1 MMNFFQT
8 YLNRLRLGPAKQDI
22 SLLFFAVGIGILA
35 AIGAL
40 LFRTLIEVM
49 QIAFWPEGTSLVDQ
63 IRAAPWWQILLV
75 PTLGGLVAGPV
86 ITFFV
91 PEARGPGVPE
101 VILAV
106 TTRQSTIRHRVTF
119 LKGLITSLLL
129 ACGASVGREGPIVQ
143 IGSSVGSSVA
153 QLFDLSPELRRLCL
167 ACGAAAGISATFNAP
182 ISGAIFAMEIILLN
196 IEMAY
201 ISHIV
206 IASITGSVLSRIFWG
221 DFPAFRVV
229 DFQLESYLQIFGY
242 LLLGLL
248 AGLISIA
255 FVRAIFAA
263 ENLFTR
269 LPLPQ
274 WLCPALGGLL
284 LGGMALQLPQVMG
297 VGYDSVNSALSG
309 NLPFQMALFLLIG
322 KLAATSICI
331 GSGMSGG
338 IFAPSLYLGAVLG
351 TIVGYTL
358 SLLWPSLN
366 VHPAFFALA
375 GMGAVVSGTTLA
387 PITAIVTIFEL
398 TLHPQIILPLMVSCI
413 SATLVVRLLFGVS
426 AYELKLFRRGINIV
440 RGHDVG
446 ILRNLCV
453 KDFIRHTVPIIP
465 LNASL
470 SEIVQE
476 VSSAPYPHFVV
487 EDENQQLAGVLSL
500 RDVRESLLYYE
511 DLKDNVIAADIMTT
525 HVTTITSQDTMATAM
540 HLFED
545 HPYSM
550 FPVVDDD
557 NHVVGILT
565 KDDLLKA
572 YDQKVL
578 KDRVLSA
585 RPETKDQDKSC
596 RL

>member
-1 MMNFFQT
+1 MH
-8 YLNRLRLGPAKQDI
+8 
-22 SLLFFAVGIGILA
+22 
-35 AIGAL
+35 
-40 LFRTLIEVM
+40 
-49 QIAFWPEGTSLVDQ
+49 IAFWPEGVNFMDQ
-63 IRAAPWWQILLV
+63 VRAAPWWLILLI
-75 PTLGGLVAGPV
+75 PTLGGLVAGPI
-86 ITFFV
+86 ITFLV

-101 VILAV
+101 VILSV

-182 ISGAIFAMEIILLN
+182 ITGAVFAMEIILLN
-196 IEMAY
+196 IEVAY

-221 DFPAFRVV
+221 NFPTFRVV
-229 DFQLESYLQIFGY
+229 DFQLENYLQIAGY

-248 AGLISIA
+248 SGLISII
-255 FVRAIFAA
+255 FVRAIFAS
-263 ENLFTR
+263 ETLFSR

-274 WLCPALGGLL
+274 WLCPALGGLI
-284 LGGMALQLPQVMG
+284 LGGIALQLPQVLG
-297 VGYDSVNSALSG
+297 VGYETVNTALAGS
-309 NLPFQMALFLLIG
+309 LALQAGIILLWA

-338 IFAPSLYLGAVLG
+338 IFAPSLYLGAALG
-351 TIVGYTL
+351 TVVGELL
-358 SLLWPSLN
+358 SLCWPELN
-366 VHPAFFALA
+366 IHPSYFALA

-398 TLHPQIILPLMVSCI
+398 TLHSQIILPLMVSCI

-426 AYELKLFRRGINIV
+426 AYEMKLLRRGINIV
-440 RGHDVG
+440 RGHDVS

-453 KDFIRHTVPIIP
+453 RDFMRHTVPILP
-465 LNASL
+465 LNARL
-470 SEIVQE
+470 KDIVE
-476 VSSAPYPHFVV
+476 EMSTSPYPHFVV
-487 EDENQQLAGVLSL
+487 EDDEHRLAGVLSL
-500 RDVRESLLYYE
+500 RDVREALLYFD
-511 DLKDNVIAADIMTT
+511 DLKESLIAADLMTQK
-525 HVTTITSQDTMATAM
+525 VTTITSQDDMEKAM
-540 HLFED
+540 HLFEA
-545 HPYSM
+545 HPFSM
-550 FPVVDDD
+550 FPVVDME

-565 KDDLLKA
+565 KDDMLKA

-585 RPETKDQDKSC
+585 RPEVKKQGRTCQ
-596 RL
+596 R